1 MYKSIVGVKMKL
13 FLIKIFRIM
22 VVLGVIVS
30 LGSNIFQVNANTNT
44 QPVITTI
51 DRNNNIPF
59 SFTKQEIGVART
71 QKVNLNTSAF
81 ETIAQNLF
89 SDIYTKQT
97 ARFQIFPELTLDA
110 TFNQI
115 DHTIHAGYIMS
126 GILNNDPDSSILI
139 VSTDGTVSANLEFQG
154 KQYQLR
160 DNGQGLY
167 RFEEV
172 DQTQF
177 PEELDIIPD
186 LSESSDGI
194 FEPLLETTS
203 ADSGYIID
211 VLVVYTAAAR
221 SGAGS
226 TTNML
231 NQINLAVSETNTGYE
246 RSGIFSRMRLVYT
259 AEINYDE
266 SILSTSTGWGTA
278 LSQLTNQDN
287 VIDEVRSLR
296 NTYGADLVVMI
307 VNNMTF
313 CGIGWLMTPGYT
325 YDSVGNSLVSRACT
339 TGYYSFAHETGHNMG
354 AHHDRL
360 NTGGGTAMYSYS
372 YGYQA
377 PDSSFRTIMA
387 YNCST
392 GCSRVNNW
400 SNPEVLY
407 NGKPTGVVSTA
418 SNSADNRLTL
428 NNTAPI
434 VSNFRATKVVP
445 VAPTNLVVQNVKS
458 TDITVTFADNSTD
471 ELGFKVER
479 SADGATWSSFLTLAA
494 NTTSFV
500 DQSPVC
506 ASQFFYRVYA
516 YNQNGNSSYSN
527 IASTGLIDC
536 SPPAP
541 LTDIRV
547 LPSISSITLDWQ
559 TTNDNITYLVQIQD
573 ELSRM
578 MALDQGLEINQ
589 LPITLAGLEKGTTY
603 IITITATNE
612 FGTTVN
618 DPITVQTMREVI
630 YLPLTSKQ

>member
-1 MYKSIVGVKMKL
+1 MKL
-13 FLIKIFRIM
+13 FSIKIIRII
-22 VVLGVIVS
+22 VVLGVIAS
-30 LGSNIFQVNANTNT
+30 LGFNIFQVNANTNT
-44 QPVITTI
+44 PPVITTI
-51 DRNNNIPF
+51 DRNIDIPF
-59 SFTKQEIGVART
+59 SVTTQDIGVART

-81 ETIAQNLF
+81 ETIAQHLF
-89 SDIYTKQT
+89 TDKDTKQT
-97 ARFQIFPELTLDA
+97 ARFQIFPDLVLDA

-115 DHTIHAGYIMS
+115 DHTIHSGYIIS
-126 GILNNDPDSSILI
+126 GILNNNPDSSILI
-139 VSTDGTVSANLEFQG
+139 VSTDGVISANLEFQG

-160 DNGQGLY
+160 DNGFGFYQ
-167 RFEEV
+167 FEEV

-177 PEELDIIPD
+177 PEELDIVQD
-186 LSESSDGI
+186 LAESSDGI
-194 FEPLLETTS
+194 FEPLLDTTS
-203 ADSGYIID
+203 TDSGYIID

-231 NQINLAVSETNTGYE
+231 NLVNLAVSETNTGYE
-246 RSGIFSRMRLVYT
+246 RSGIFSRMRLVHT

-287 VIDEVRSLR
+287 VIDEVRNLR

-307 VNNMTF
+307 VNNMTY

-325 YDSVGNSLVSRACT
+325 YDSVGNSLVSRACA

-392 GCSRVNNW
+392 GCARINNW

-407 NGKPTGVVSTA
+407 NGKPTGVSATA

-445 VAPTNLVVQNVKS
+445 VAPTNLVIKDVKS
-458 TDITVTFADNSTD
+458 TDITETFTDNSAD

-479 SADGATWSSFLTLAA
+479 STDGATWSSFLTLAA

-500 DQSPVC
+500 DEIPVC
-506 ASQFFYRVYA
+506 GGQYFYRVYA
-516 YNQNGNSSYSN
+516 YNQNGNSAYSN
-527 IASTGLIDC
+527 IATTGLIDC
-536 SPPAP
+536 SPPPP
-541 LTDIRV
+541 LTDIKV

-573 ELSRM
+573 ELTQTM
-578 MALDQGLEINQ
+578 TLDQGLEISQ
-589 LPITLAGLEKGTTY
+589 LPITLSGLEKGTTY
-603 IITITATNE
+603 IITITATND

-618 DPITVQTMREVI
+618 DPITVQTMSEVV

>member
-1 MYKSIVGVKMKL
+1 MMLFSIK
-13 FLIKIFRIM
+13 FIRIIM
-22 VVLGVIVS
+22 LLGIIIS
-30 LGSNIFQVNANTNT
+30 LGSNNFQVNATSNNP
-44 QPVITTI
+44 PVITTI
-51 DRNNNIPF
+51 DRNIDIPF
-59 SFTKQEIGVART
+59 SVTTQDIGVART
-71 QKVNLNTSAF
+71 QKVSMNTTAF

-89 SDIYTKQT
+89 TDKDAKQT
-97 ARFQIFPELTLDA
+97 ARFQIFPDLTFDA
-110 TFNQI
+110 TFDQI
-115 DHTIHAGYIMS
+115 NHTIHSGYIMS
-126 GILNNDPDSSILI
+126 GKLNNDPDSSILI
-139 VSTDGTVSANLEFQG
+139 VSTDGVISANLEIQG

-160 DNGQGLY
+160 DNGQGMY
-167 RFEEV
+167 QFEEV

-186 LSESSDGI
+186 LSESSEFV
-194 FEPLLETTS
+194 FEQLLDTTS
-203 ADSGYIID
+203 ADNGFMID

-221 SGAGS
+221 SGAGG
-226 TTNML
+226 TINML
-231 NQINLAVSETNTGYE
+231 NLINLAVSETNTGYE
-246 RSGIFSRMRLVYT
+246 RSGIFSRMRLVHT

-266 SILSTSTGWGTA
+266 AILSTNTGWGTA

-287 VIDEVRSLR
+287 VIDEVRNMR

-307 VNNMTF
+307 VNNMTY
-313 CGIGWLMTPGYT
+313 CGIGWLMTPNYT
-325 YDSVGNSLVSRACT
+325 YDSVGNSVVSRACT

-387 YNCST
+387 YNCSA
-392 GCSRVNNW
+392 GCPRINNW

-407 NGKPTGVVSTA
+407 NGKPTGVLATA

-445 VAPTNLVVQNVKS
+445 VAPTNLAVQDVKS

-471 ELGFKVER
+471 ELGFKVEH
-479 SADGATWSSFLTLAA
+479 STDGATWSSFLTLAA

-506 ASQFFYRVYA
+506 GSQFFYRVYA

-527 IASTGLIDC
+527 IATTGLIDC

-559 TTNDNITYLVQIQD
+559 TSNNDVTYVVQIQD

-589 LPITLAGLEKGTTY
+589 LPITLSGLEKGTTY
-603 IITITATNE
+603 IITITATND

-618 DPITVQTMREVI
+618 DPITVKTMSEVV

>member
-1 MYKSIVGVKMKL
+1 ML
-13 FLIKIFRIM
+13 
-22 VVLGVIVS
+22 LGVIVS
-30 LGSNIFQVNANTNT
+30 MGFNILQVNANSDN
-44 QPVITTI
+44 PLVITSI
-51 DRNNNIPF
+51 DRSIDIPF
-59 SFTKQEIGVART
+59 SVTKQDLGVART
-71 QKVNLNTSAF
+71 QKVSLNTTAF
-81 ETIAQNLF
+81 EAIAQNLF
-89 SDIYTKQT
+89 TDKNTKQT
-97 ARFQIFPELTLDA
+97 ARFQIFPDLAFDS
-110 TFNQI
+110 TFDKI
-115 DHTIHAGYIMS
+115 EHTIHSGYIMS
-126 GILNNDPDSSILI
+126 GKLNNDPDSSINV
-139 VSTDGTVSANLEFQG
+139 VSTEGIVSANLEFHG
-154 KQYQLR
+154 KQYHLK
-160 DNGQGLY
+160 DNGQGSY
-167 RFEEV
+167 YFEEV

-177 PEELDIIPD
+177 PDELDIVPE
-186 LSESSDGI
+186 LSESVDGV
-194 FEPLLETTS
+194 FEPLVDTTS
-203 ADSGYIID
+203 ADNGLMID
-211 VLVVYTAAAR
+211 VLVVYTSAAR
-221 SGAGS
+221 SGAGG

-231 NQINLAVSETNTGYE
+231 NLINLAVSETNTGYE
-246 RSGIFSRMRLVYT
+246 RSGIFSRMRLVHT

-266 SILSTSTGWGTA
+266 AILSTSTGWGTA

-287 VIDEVRSLR
+287 AIDEVRNLR

-307 VNNMTF
+307 VNNMTY

-377 PDSSFRTIMA
+377 PDSSFRTIMS
-387 YNCST
+387 YNCAA
-392 GCSRVNNW
+392 GCPRVNNW

-407 NGKPTGVVSTA
+407 NGKPTGVISTA

-434 VSNFRATKVVP
+434 VSNFRVTKVVP
-445 VAPTNLVVQNVKS
+445 VAPTNLFIQDVKS
-458 TDITVTFADNSTD
+458 SDISETFTDNSTD

-479 SADGATWSSFLTLAA
+479 SSDGVTWSSFLTLAA

-500 DQSPVC
+500 DESPVC
-506 ASQFFYRVYA
+506 GSQFFYRVYA

-527 IASTGLIDC
+527 IATTGLIDC

-541 LTDIRV
+541 LTDIKV

-559 TTNDNITYLVQIQD
+559 TTNDNITYLVQVQD
-573 ELSRM
+573 ELTRS
-578 MALDQGLEINQ
+578 MALDQGLEISQ
-589 LPITLAGLEKGTTY
+589 LPITLSGLEKGTTY
-603 IITITATNE
+603 IITITATND

-618 DPITVQTMREVI
+618 EPITVQTMSEVI

>member
-1 MYKSIVGVKMKL
+1 MKL
-13 FLIKIFRIM
+13 FSVKFIRIIM
-22 VVLGVIVS
+22 LLGVIAS
-30 LGSNIFQVNANTNT
+30 LSFNIAQVNANTNT
-44 QPVITTI
+44 TPIITTI
-51 DRNNNIPF
+51 DRNIEIPF
-59 SFTKQEIGVART
+59 SVTTQEIGVART

-81 ETIAQNLF
+81 ETIAQNIF
-89 SDIYTKQT
+89 TDKDTKQT
-97 ARFQIFPELTLDA
+97 ARFQIFPDLVLDA
-110 TFNQI
+110 TFDQI
-115 DHTIHAGYIMS
+115 DHTIHSGYIMS
-126 GILNNDPDSSILI
+126 GILNNDTDSSVLI
-139 VSTDGTVSANLEFQG
+139 VSTDGVISANFEFEG
-154 KQYQLR
+154 KKYQLR
-160 DNGQGLY
+160 DNGQGVY
-167 RFEEV
+167 QFEEV

-177 PEELDIIPD
+177 PEEIDIIPD
-186 LSESSDGI
+186 LSESSEPV
-194 FEPLLETTS
+194 FEPLLDTTS
-203 ADSGYIID
+203 ADNGFLID
-211 VLVVYTAAAR
+211 VLVVYTTAAR
-221 SGAGS
+221 SGAGG

-231 NQINLAVSETNTGYE
+231 NLINLAVSETNTGYE
-246 RSGIFSRMRLVYT
+246 RSGIFSRMRLVHT

-266 SILSTSTGWGTA
+266 SILTTSTGWGTA

-307 VNNMTF
+307 VNNMTY
-313 CGIGWLMTPGYT
+313 CGIGWLMTPNYT

-377 PDSSFRTIMA
+377 PDASFRTIMS
-387 YNCST
+387 YNCAA
-392 GCSRVNNW
+392 GCPRVNNW

-407 NGKPTGVVSTA
+407 NGKPTGVSATA

-445 VAPTNLVVQNVKS
+445 VAPTNLVIQDVKS
-458 TDITVTFADNSTD
+458 SDLTETFTDNSTD

-479 SADGATWSSFLTLAA
+479 STDGATWSSFLTLAA

-506 ASQFFYRVYA
+506 GGQYFYRVYA
-516 YNQNGNSSYSN
+516 YNQNGNSAYSN
-527 IASTGLIDC
+527 IATTGLIDC

-541 LTDIRV
+541 LTDIKV
-547 LPSISSITLDWQ
+547 LPSISSITLNWQ
-559 TTNDNITYLVQIQD
+559 TTNDNITYVVQVQD
-573 ELSRM
+573 ELTHS
-578 MALDQGLEINQ
+578 MALDQGLEISQ
-589 LPITLAGLEKGTTY
+589 LPITLTGLEKGTTY
-603 IITITATNE
+603 IITITATND

-618 DPITVQTMREVI
+618 EPITVQTMSEVI

>member
-1 MYKSIVGVKMKL
+1 MKL
-13 FLIKIFRIM
+13 FSIKIIRIIT
-22 VVLGVIVS
+22 VLGVIAS
-30 LGSNIFQVNANTNT
+30 LGFNIFHVNANTNT
-44 QPVITTI
+44 PPVITTI
-51 DRNNNIPF
+51 DRNIDLPF
-59 SFTKQEIGVART
+59 SVTTQEVGVARI

-89 SDIYTKQT
+89 TDKDKKQT
-97 ARFQIFPELTLDA
+97 ARFQIFTDLVLDA
-110 TFNQI
+110 TLNQI
-115 DHTIHAGYIMS
+115 DHTIHSGYIIS
-126 GILNNDPDSSILI
+126 GILNNNPDSSILI
-139 VSTDGTVSANLEFQG
+139 VSTDGVISANLEYQG

-160 DNGQGLY
+160 DNGFGLY
-167 RFEEV
+167 QFEEV

-177 PEELDIIPD
+177 PDELDIVPD
-186 LSESSDGI
+186 LADSSDGV
-194 FEPLLETTS
+194 FEPLLETTA

-231 NQINLAVSETNTGYE
+231 NLINLAVSETNTGYE
-246 RSGIFSRMRLVYT
+246 RSGIFSRMRLVHT

-287 VIDEVRSLR
+287 VIDEVRNLR

-307 VNNMTF
+307 VNNMTY

-325 YDSVGNSLVSRACT
+325 YDSVGNSLVSRACA

-377 PDSSFRTIMA
+377 PDASFRTIMA

-392 GCSRVNNW
+392 GCARINNW

-407 NGKPTGVVSTA
+407 NGKPTGVSSTA

-445 VAPTNLVVQNVKS
+445 VAPTNLVIQDVKS
-458 TDITVTFADNSTD
+458 TDITETFTDNSAD

-479 SADGATWSSFLTLAA
+479 STDGATWSSFLTLAA

-500 DQSPVC
+500 DEIPVC
-506 ASQFFYRVYA
+506 GGQYFYRVYA

-527 IASTGLIDC
+527 IATTGLIDC
-536 SPPAP
+536 SPPPP
-541 LTDIRV
+541 LTDVKV

-573 ELSRM
+573 ELTQTM
-578 MALDQGLEINQ
+578 TLDQGLEISQ
-589 LPITLAGLEKGTTY
+589 LPITLSGLEKGTTY
-603 IITITATNE
+603 IITITATND

-618 DPITVQTMREVI
+618 DPITVQTMSEVV